1 MNTLTIVK
9 PTPDLL
15 AASVLLERTEV
26 LAELALEAEDHLSLE
41 RWQATLCSLAS
52 RHLEALL
59 AVDAAQ
65 VQNPDTDLSALR
77 TQMWLLENES
87 HLASYMRENLTTQ
100 QCIALVADQLDS
112 IDATRKM
119 IADLERRA
127 AA

>member
-1 MNTLTIVK
+1 MSS
-9 PTPDLL
+9 TPDLL
-15 AASVLLERTEV
+15 AVTVLLERTDV
-26 LAELALEAEDHLSLE
+26 IAGLALEAEDHLSLE
-41 RWQATLCSLAS
+41 RWQATLCTLAS

-87 HLASYMRENLTTQ
+87 HLASYMRESLTAQ

-112 IDATRKM
+112 IDAARKM

>member
-1 MNTLTIVK
+1 MSS
-9 PTPDLL
+9 TPDLL
-15 AASVLLERTEV
+15 AVSVLLERTDMI
-26 LAELALEAEDHLSLE
+26 AGLALEAEDYLSLE
-41 RWQATLCSLAS
+41 RWQATLCTLAS

-59 AVDAAQ
+59 AVDTAQ
-65 VQNPDTDLSALR
+65 LQNPNTDLSALR

-87 HLASYMRENLTTQ
+87 HLASYMRESLTAQ

-112 IDATRKM
+112 IDAARKM